1 MPWSELDVQVPST
14 IALQSASDDLQFWDV
29 QPRTME
35 LQKESDTEAAL
46 FECNESGCS
55 YTFQSFEAL
64 QDHLNFAN
72 HDPISTSEESVYDD
86 LRRAWLTKF
95 SSLSVTDQREK
106 TLIATARKKVSYVH

>member
-1 MPWSELDVQVPST
+1 MTTCSFGTFNQEQ
-14 IALQSASDDLQFWDV
+14 
-29 QPRTME
+29 
-35 LQKESDTEAAL
+35 DTEAAL

-86 LRRAWLTKF
+86 LRRAWVTKF
-95 SSLSVTDQREK
+95 SSLSVSDQREK
-106 TLIATARKKVSYVH
+106 TLIATASGDAGAGAGSRSRHSTAG